1 MVTDPGPAPVPAPVP
16 PPAPIAANPDDI
28 FAETRMS
35 FGDHIE
41 ELRKYLL
48 RAIYGLLVIF
58 FGGLLLDGIGEAL
71 EMENVGLGR
80 PMLKVIVDPVET
92 QVRDFY
98 TARNKKSEKK
108 LDKIGT
114 TNVDK
119 AELTRIRKKYD
130 DSGGRLTAL
139 TSEERELLLGAP
151 VEMPVVYKRKDFE
164 KGLNLP
170 HDPNAPEEFEAKQQV
185 YPAYIS
191 YLANQGE
198 GELGN
203 KQYVTT
209 LSVQEPMM
217 VYFKVSL
224 LCSAVLASPWI
235 LFQLWAFIAAG
246 LYPQERAYVYKF
258 LTPSLILFL
267 TGVLM
272 CQFVVLPGA
281 VKALIAFN
289 NWIELDPDLRLNE
302 WLGFALLLPVVFG
315 VSFQTPLV
323 MFFLNRI
330 GMFSWTDYWARWKHA
345 TLILAFFSAIITPTP
360 DIVTML
366 YLFVP
371 MFGLYLI
378 GVAVCKFFP
387 PEHER
392 EDLAETKAE
401 EQVAV

>member
-1 MVTDPGPAPVPAPVP
+1 MVSNPGTAL
-16 PPAPIAANPDDI
+16 APIAANPDDI
-28 FAETRMS
+28 FAESRMS

-48 RAIYGLLVIF
+48 RAVYGLLVIF
-58 FGGLLLDGIGEAL
+58 FGGLILDGIGEAL
-71 EMENVGLGR
+71 DMENVGLGR
-80 PMLKVIVDPVET
+80 PMLKVIVDPVES

-98 TARNKKSEKK
+98 AVRNEKSKKK
-108 LDKIGT
+108 LIDSG
-114 TNVDK
+114 NARVSK
-119 AELTRIRKKYD
+119 AEVERIQKKLND
-130 DSGGRLTAL
+130 NDGRLLAL
-139 TSEERELLLGAP
+139 TTEERQILLGTPVDMPLILP
-151 VEMPVVYKRKDFE
+151 VEPFE
-164 KGLNLP
+164 KTFGKP
-170 HDPNAPEEFEAKQQV
+170 ADPNVTEIELKAKV
-185 YPAYIS
+185 YPGYIS

-198 GELGN
+198 TQLGN
-203 KQYVTT
+203 KQYLTT

-217 VYFKVSL
+217 VYFKVSI
-224 LCSAVLASPWI
+224 LCSVIVASPWI

-246 LYPQERAYVYKF
+246 LYPKERAYVYRF
-258 LTPSLILFL
+258 LGPSLGLFL
-267 TGVLM
+267 TGVLL

-289 NWIELDPDLRLNE
+289 NWIQLDPDLRLNE

-315 VSFQTPLV
+315 VSFQTPLL

-330 GMFSWTDYWARWKHA
+330 GIFSWKDYWARWRHA
-345 TLILAFFSAIITPTP
+345 TLIIAFFSAIITPTP
-360 DIVTML
+360 DAITMM

-387 PEHER
+387 PAHEL
-392 EDLAETKAE
+392 EDAAEAKAE

>member
-1 MVTDPGPAPVPAPVP
+1 VVSNSPSAL
-16 PPAPIAANPDDI
+16 ANPDDI

-48 RAIYGLLVIF
+48 RAVYGLLVIL
-58 FGGLLLDGIGEAL
+58 FGGFLLDGLGEAL
-71 EMENVGLGR
+71 DMENLGLGR
-80 PMLKVIVDPVET
+80 PMLKVITEPVET

-98 TARNKKSEKK
+98 TARNKKSEQK
-108 LDKIGT
+108 LQEISKSS
-114 TNVDK
+114 
-119 AELTRIRKKYD
+119 AEKEELRAIRKKYD
-130 DSGGRLTAL
+130 ESGNRLTEL
-139 TSEERELLLGAP
+139 SDDEREKLLGSP
-151 VEMPVVYKRKDFE
+151 VEMPVILKRKDFE

-170 HDPNAPEEFEAKQQV
+170 PDPIAPEEFEVKQQV

-191 YLANQGE
+191 YLANDGE
-198 GELGN
+198 GQLGN
-203 KQYVTT
+203 KQYLTT

-217 VYFKVSL
+217 VYFKVSV
-224 LCSAVLASPWI
+224 LCSVVVASPWI
-235 LFQLWAFIAAG
+235 LFQLWAFVAAG
-246 LYPQERAYVYKF
+246 LYPKERAYVYRF
-258 LTPSLILFL
+258 LGPSLGLFL

-272 CQFVVLPGA
+272 CQFIVLPGA

-289 NWIELDPDLRLNE
+289 NWIQLDPDLRLNE

-315 VSFQTPLV
+315 ISFQTPLV

-330 GMFSWTDYWARWKHA
+330 GMFGWQDYWARWRHA
-345 TLILAFFSAIITPTP
+345 TLIIAFFSAIITPTP
-360 DIVTML
+360 DIVTMM

-371 MFGLYLI
+371 MFGLYLV

-387 PEHER
+387 PAHEL
-392 EDLAETKAE
+392 EDAAEARAE